1 MAREGDDFQAFVP
14 DAGGADDVKQQ
25 IDGLVHWLQLY
36 LSMVVLEDE
45 TVILRD
51 DQTAQLSLCSLDAEF
66 FEQTFTRL
74 ARELFF
80 FVVAPQLIEGSG
92 KCSVVFFL
100 KQFHQLF
107 MYFQPIVQL

>member
-1 MAREGDDFQAFVP
+1 M
-14 DAGGADDVKQQ
+14 KQQ
-25 IDGLVHWLQLY
+25 IDGLVHGLQFHLT
-36 LSMVVLEDE
+36 MIVLEDE

-74 ARELFF
+74 ARDLFF
-80 FVVAPQLIEGSG
+80 FVVAPQLIEGSC
-92 KCSVVFFL
+92 KCSGVFFL
-100 KQFHQLF
+100 EQFHQLF